1 MVHPTAIP
9 VIQTPSTST
18 SGHINIPTG
27 NLPDVGNIP
36 GLPTNDRPGKGT
48 MTIDVSQSDIKPDE
62 RVMEIDVSEPS
73 EPATDV
79 SDVLSQAISEVTA
92 APAPQVWDSRKV
104 VTLLRPEQGT
114 IVIRNPRSSQVLLN
128 HSNAITAEHIILL
141 IPWLN

>member
-104 VTLLRPEQGT
+104 VTLLRPEQQGST
-114 IVIRNPRSSQVLLN
+114 K
-128 HSNAITAEHIILL
+128 
-141 IPWLN
+141 